1 MWLDR
6 MLFLS
11 DTQASKLKAAAA
23 GWEAAEVGKTQLQK
37 YQGGWTVKGAPAL
50 KVVPQE
56 RVCPIES
63 KGQRSK
69 VIGFHYLTF
78 TLELALLELSGACSV

>member
-37 YQGGWTVKGAPAL
+37 YQGGDCEGSPSIKSSA
-50 KVVPQE
+50 
-56 RVCPIES
+56 
-63 KGQRSK
+63 
-69 VIGFHYLTF
+69 
-78 TLELALLELSGACSV
+78 SGEGLPH